1 METQFAV
8 IKNRLLDVV
17 DDLSKMNSNKD
28 KRLGEITEKLALE
41 QFNLVVMG
49 QFKRG
54 KSTFIN
60 ALIGAVILPT
70 SIIPLTSIVTILRY
84 GQESRAVVR
93 YLDEKEEEIHLT
105 DIPKFVTEKQNPKN
119 KLHVKEVEI
128 FYPSDYLK
136 DGVRIIDTPGVG
148 SVFKHNTD
156 VAYAYLPY
164 VDAGVFIV
172 TPDPPLGEAEHR
184 FLKEVREHAD
194 KFIFVLNKTD
204 LVEESDLCESMEF
217 TTNLIRDDLGQSIDL
232 YPISAK
238 YALLGKLN
246 GDTDKLSRSNI
257 LSFEKDLK
265 DFLHREKGKTFL
277 RSVIGSLLKYTA
289 DETMAYKLEQEAARL
304 SVEELRTKISAFEQ
318 YADIAQKDRDRQNFI
333 LEGHMRKLQQKL
345 DDDLAA
351 LTQKDLPVLLKKME
365 EKFAETTARHISSHD
380 LEKEMEDFV
389 FNEIMVTFNR
399 IRQKEAEKIAAVLE
413 QIYLDIAKRTNDI
426 IENIVKMTSDLF
438 RVELKPFTTVEK
450 LSPKGEFYFLLKDDP
465 GAIELIG
472 LSVRFALPKFMTKGI
487 ILKRIKDTVSGR
499 FERHCG
505 RVRYDLVR
513 RVDDTSRQ
521 FRKTLNEKIDLT
533 ISTIREALNRAMALK
548 DQSEKEVSQTLSKLS
563 DRLSNVEKI
572 RNQLFSFQKDVSV
585 L

>member
-1 METQFAV
+1 MENQFAV
-8 IKNRLLDVV
+8 VKERLFDVI
-17 DDLSKMNSNKD
+17 DELSKINSNKD

-60 ALIGAVILPT
+60 ALIGAKILPT
-70 SIIPLTSIVTILRY
+70 SIVPLTSIVTILRY
-84 GQESRAVVR
+84 GQESKAIVR
-93 YLDEKEEEIHLT
+93 YLDEKEEEIDLN
-105 DIPKFVTEKQNPKN
+105 DIPIYVTEKQNPEN
-119 KLHVKEVEI
+119 KLRVKEVEI
-128 FYPSDYLK
+128 LYPSDYLK

-184 FLKEVREHAD
+184 FLREVREHAD

-204 LVEESDLCESMEF
+204 LVEESDLLESMDF
-217 TTNLIRDDLGQSIDL
+217 TTDLIREDLGQSITL
-232 YPISAK
+232 YPVSAK
-238 YALLGKLN
+238 YALLAKLD
-246 GDTDKLSRSNI
+246 GDTDKLNRSNM
-257 LSFEKDLK
+257 LTFEKDLK
-265 DFLHREKGKTFL
+265 DFLHHEKGKTFL

-289 DETMAYKLEQEAARL
+289 DETMAYKIEQEAARL
-304 SVEELRTKISAFEQ
+304 SVEELKTKISTFEQ
-318 YADIAQKDRDRQNFI
+318 YADTAQKDRDRQNFI
-333 LEGHMRKLQQKL
+333 LEGHIRKLQQKL

-351 LTQKDLPVLLKKME
+351 LLKEDLPVLLKKVE

-389 FNEIMVTFNR
+389 FNEIMVAFNR
-399 IRQKEAEKIAAVLE
+399 VRQKEAEKIAAILE

-438 RVELKPFTTVEK
+438 QVELKPFTTVEK
-450 LSPKGEFYFLLKDDP
+450 LSKKGEFYFLLKDDP
-465 GAIELIG
+465 GAIELI
-472 LSVRFALPKFMTKGI
+472 SMSIRFALPKFMTKGI
-487 ILKRIKDTVSGR
+487 ILKRLKDTVSGR

-521 FRKTLNEKIDLT
+521 FKKTLNEKIDLT
-533 ISTIREALNRAMALK
+533 VSTIREALSRAMALK
-548 DQSEKEVSQTLSKLS
+548 EQSEKEVSQTLSKLS
-563 DRLSNVEKI
+563 NRLSNVEDI
-572 RNQLFSFQKDVSV
+572 RKKLFSFQKDISS

>member
-1 METQFAV
+1 METRFAV
-8 IKNRLLDVV
+8 MKDRILGVV
-17 DDLSKMNSNKD
+17 DDLSKMNSNRD

-60 ALIGAVILPT
+60 ALIGAEILPT
-70 SIIPLTSIVTILRY
+70 SIVPLTSIVTILRY
-84 GQESRAVVR
+84 GQTSRAIVR
-93 YLDEKEEEIHLT
+93 YLDEKEEEIHLP

-172 TPDPPLGEAEHR
+172 TPDPPLGEAEHV

-204 LVEESDLCESMEF
+204 LVEASDLSESMEF
-217 TTNLIRDDLGQSIDL
+217 TTNLIREDLGQSVNL
-232 YPISAK
+232 YPVSAK
-238 YALLGKLN
+238 FALLGKLK
-246 GDTDKLSRSNI
+246 GDTDKLNRSNM
-257 LSFEKDLK
+257 LAFEKDLK
-265 DFLHREKGKTFL
+265 DFLHHEKGKTFL

-289 DETMAYKLEQEAARL
+289 DETMAYKIEQEAARL
-304 SVEELRTKISAFEQ
+304 SVEELKAKIATFEE
-318 YADIAQKDRDRQNFI
+318 YADTAQKDRDRQNFI

-345 DDDLAA
+345 DDDLAG
-351 LTQKDLPVLLKKME
+351 LVRKDLPVLLKKME
-365 EKFAETTARHISSHD
+365 EKFAETTARQISSHE

-399 IRQKEAEKIAAVLE
+399 VRQKEAEKIAGILE

-450 LSPKGEFYFLLKDDP
+450 LSKKGEFYFLLKDDP

-472 LSVRFALPKFMTKGI
+472 LSIRFALPKFMAKGI
-487 ILKRIKDTVSGR
+487 ILKRMKDTISGR

-505 RVRYDLVR
+505 RVRYDLIR
-513 RVDDTSRQ
+513 RVEDTSRN
-521 FRKTLNEKIDLT
+521 FKKALNEKIGLT
-533 ISTIREALNRAMALK
+533 VSTIREALNRAMALK

-563 DRLSNVEKI
+563 DRLSNVEEI
-572 RNQLFSFQKDVSV
+572 RNKLYSFQKDVSAM
-585 L
+585 

>member
-8 IKNRLLDVV
+8 IKNRLFDVV
-17 DDLSKMNSNKD
+17 DDLSKINSNRD
-28 KRLGEITEKLALE
+28 RRLGEITEKLALE

-60 ALIGAVILPT
+60 ALIGAKILPT
-70 SIIPLTSIVTILRY
+70 SIVPLTSIVTILRY
-84 GQESRAVVR
+84 GQESRAIVR
-93 YLDEKEEEIHLT
+93 YLDEKEEEIDLT

-119 KLHVKEVEI
+119 KFRVKEVEI
-128 FYPSDYLK
+128 LYPSDYLK

-194 KFIFVLNKTD
+194 KFIFVLNKID
-204 LVEESDLCESMEF
+204 MVETSDLRESMDF
-217 TTNLIRDDLGQSIDL
+217 TTNLIREDLGQSIHL

-238 YALLGKLN
+238 FALLGKL
-246 GDTDKLSRSNI
+246 DDDKDKLSRSNMPT
-257 LSFEKDLK
+257 LEKDLK
-265 DFLHREKGKTFL
+265 YFLLHEKGKTFL

-289 DETMAYKLEQEAARL
+289 DETMAYKIEQEAARL
-304 SVEELRTKISAFEQ
+304 SVEELKTKISTFEQ
-318 YADIAQKDRDRQNFI
+318 YADAAQKDRDRQNFI

-345 DDDLAA
+345 DHDLAD
-351 LTQKDLPVLLKKME
+351 LTQKELPALLKKME
-365 EKFAETTARHISSHD
+365 EKFAQTTARLISSHD

-389 FNEIMVTFNR
+389 FNEIMATFNR
-399 IRQKEAEKIAAVLE
+399 VRQKEADKIAALLE

-438 RVELKPFTTVEK
+438 RVELKPFNTVEK
-450 LSPKGEFYFLLKDDP
+450 LSQKGEFYFLLKDDP

-472 LSVRFALPKFMTKGI
+472 LSIRFALPKFMTKGI
-487 ILKRIKDTVSGR
+487 ILKRMKDTVSGR

-513 RVDDTSRQ
+513 RVDDTSRN
-521 FRKTLNEKIDLT
+521 FKKTLNEKIELT
-533 ISTIREALNRAMALK
+533 VSTIREALNRAMALK
-548 DQSEKEVSQTLSKLS
+548 DQNEKEVSQTLSKLS
-563 DRLSNVEKI
+563 DRLSNVEEI
-572 RNQLFSFQKDVSV
+572 RDKLFSFQKEVSGM
-585 L
+585 